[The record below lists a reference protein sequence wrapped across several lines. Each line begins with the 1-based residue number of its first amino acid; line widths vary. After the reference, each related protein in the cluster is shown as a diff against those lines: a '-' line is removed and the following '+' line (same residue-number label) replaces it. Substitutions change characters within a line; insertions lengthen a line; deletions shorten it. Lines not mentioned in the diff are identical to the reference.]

1 VLGLGLSAQV
11 LDVDERGRRVAAERT
26 LVFLPHCEAELCDDL
41 LAANAAAGT
50 LRRLAVLGNSLRR
63 GRVSIPRA
71 LLLGHALRVCA
82 CACPQNT
89 DSTLH
94 TSHGRG
100 RSTSGASL
108 SCRCC
113 LTRKGVRTSQ
123 LQFVAGTLCECAQG
137 VRELLCMHA
146 QTGRRALAPRG
157 VR

>member
-1 VLGLGLSAQV
+1 MLGLGLCAQV

-82 CACPQNT
+82 RACPQNT

-100 RSTSGASL
+100 R
-108 SCRCC
+108 
-113 LTRKGVRTSQ
+113 KHVRSIALVPLLPNTQ
-123 LQFVAGTLCECAQG
+123 GRPHEPMQFVAGTLCECAQG